1 MNKYAYSKVTHKNN
15 ADIFDKETVKNE
27 FNSYLS
33 KINPYGMPL
42 DSRETYTK
50 SDWLVWTAVLSKTK
64 EDFERFIEPLFN
76 AYNYS
81 KSRVPLNDWYDS
93 VTALQCS
100 FQHRSVQGGLFM
112 KILYDSGK
120 LKA

>member
-1 MNKYAYSKVTHKNN
+1 
-15 ADIFDKETVKNE
+15 
-27 FNSYLS
+27 
-33 KINPYGMPL
+33 MPL
-42 DSRETYTK
+42 DSREIHTK
-50 SDWLVWTAVLSKTK
+50 SGLLVWTAVLSETK
-64 EDFERFIEPLFN
+64 EDFERFTEPLFN

-100 FQHRSVQGGLFM
+100 FQHRSVQGGLYM
-112 KILYDSGK
+112 KILCDSEK